1 MRMNGHKKV
10 SRVETEIERRTFHDG
25 LSSVD
30 SINII
35 YNAD

>member
-1 MRMNGHKKV
+1 MNGYRKV

-25 LSSVD
+25 LSSAD
-30 SINII
+30 SINIT